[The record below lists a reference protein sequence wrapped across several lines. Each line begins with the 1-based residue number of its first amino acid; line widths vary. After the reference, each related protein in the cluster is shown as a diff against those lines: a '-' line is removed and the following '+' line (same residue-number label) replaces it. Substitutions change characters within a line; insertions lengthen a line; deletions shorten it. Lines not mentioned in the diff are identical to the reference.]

1 MPERA
6 HASSVKS
13 EQAMNLFCLRFHES
27 GPYSY
32 WETDM
37 AIVTTRKNQLR
48 VSEAALRVGG
58 YEQLLRLAEEH
69 KRLRGSG
76 KLSKDEHGHWT
87 FRHADSQ
94 G

>member
-1 MPERA
+1 
-6 HASSVKS
+6 
-13 EQAMNLFCLRFHES
+13 
-27 GPYSY
+27 
-32 WETDM
+32 M

-69 KRLRGSG
+69 KRLKGAG
-76 KLSKDEHGHWT
+76 KLLKDEHGHWT
-87 FRHADSQ
+87 FRRAGSE